1 MAARRPKINPTY
13 AEAVA
18 DLGPELV
25 EAYERLVHAMPP
37 LTDDELD
44 RLCDTLVAVQLA
56 ARERAS

>member
-1 MAARRPKINPTY
+1 MARRTTSTPTY
-13 AEAVA
+13 AEAVE

-25 EAYERLVHAMPP
+25 TAYEQLVHAMPP

-44 RLCDTLVAVQLA
+44 RLCDVLVAVQLS